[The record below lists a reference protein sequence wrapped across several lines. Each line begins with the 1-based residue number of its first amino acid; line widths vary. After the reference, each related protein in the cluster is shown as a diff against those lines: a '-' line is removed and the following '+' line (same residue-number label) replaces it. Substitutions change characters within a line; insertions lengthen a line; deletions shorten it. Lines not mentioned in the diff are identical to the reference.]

1 MVVSSILEHIGRGGW
16 GAGVGAYETQ
26 EVNKLHKSGKS

>member
-1 MVVSSILEHIGRGGW
+1 MVLAKILGDYFIRL
-16 GAGVGAYETQ
+16 GVGAYETQ